1 MVKFFLNN
9 WQSFKIKLRNYF
21 PTPSSIVSDLAA
33 VSRITLSHVKQRN
46 IMNDKRTIITLD
58 GGGLGG
64 ESQVVSPK
72 GDGWSQ
78 WRDWFYTNITKP
90 ENKPLSS
97 QIRAT
102 LLKIAID
109 RGRLD

>member
-1 MVKFFLNN
+1 
-9 WQSFKIKLRNYF
+9 
-21 PTPSSIVSDLAA
+21 
-33 VSRITLSHVKQRN
+33 
-46 IMNDKRTIITLD
+46 MNDKRTIITLD